1 MQVLCRNFKIFI
13 YLFINLNIRELLFSD
28 FQITD
33 GRQSHRFLFFRIK
46 KGHNTLTDR
55 KSDGRKGV
63 KKRQALTAKPDKVA
77 GLAVVGCQLAEGI
90 CRQVKTVN
98 IGLLFLH
105 VYSLSR
111 RAECLE
117 DNNISRRA
125 LFKN

>member
-63 KKRQALTAKPDKVA
+63 KKRQALTAKSDKVA

-111 RAECLE
+111 QAECLE

-125 LFKN
+125 LF